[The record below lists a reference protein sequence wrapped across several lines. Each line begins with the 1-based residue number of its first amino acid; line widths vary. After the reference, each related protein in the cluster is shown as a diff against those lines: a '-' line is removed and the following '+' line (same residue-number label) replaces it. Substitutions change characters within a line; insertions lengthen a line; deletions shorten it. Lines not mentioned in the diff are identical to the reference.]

1 MVRVSWPPP
10 EVIVDV
16 HVDCDDG
23 DAGVEDTIAVNRYV
37 LGRPTGLLL

>member
-1 MVRVSWPPP
+1 MVRVSWPPA

-23 DAGVEDTIAVNRYV
+23 DGGVAVNRYV